1 MKPSGLTSADFLSQ
15 ISRAGVLAVPVD
27 ADRVRMVTHLDVCRR
42 DVENAADIVASVL
55 GCTV

>member
-1 MKPSGLTSADFLSQ
+1 
-15 ISRAGVLAVPVD
+15 VLAVPVD
-27 ADRVRMVTHLDVCRR
+27 RDRVRMVTHVDVSRR